1 MMTDNM
7 QAVHCPECGRML
19 FKVAGLAYIETK
31 CPKCKALVTWPALK
45 AVTVVAFA
53 PDGEAT
59 RTPVPNR

>member
-1 MMTDNM
+1 MTDNM

-45 AVTVVAFA
+45 AEAVVFA
-53 PDGEAT
+53 PDLEAH
-59 RTPVPNR
+59 RQPAPNR